1 MTPHVGEMAGL
12 LGLERNTVEADPV
25 SAAHK
30 AFSSLDAVVALKGAR
45 TLVAGPGG
53 ELVVCRDGN
62 VGLATSR
69 SGDVLAGVVTGLLGR
84 GAAPFTATCWG
95 VHLHAKAGDFASQ
108 TIGPLGFL
116 ARELLPEIPRIMGDL
131 S

>member
-1 MTPHVGEMAGL
+1 MPE
-12 LGLERNTVEADPV
+12 VEATQT
-25 SAAHK
+25 HK
-30 AFSSLDAVVALKGAR
+30 RVYRCSFCGKAQTEVK